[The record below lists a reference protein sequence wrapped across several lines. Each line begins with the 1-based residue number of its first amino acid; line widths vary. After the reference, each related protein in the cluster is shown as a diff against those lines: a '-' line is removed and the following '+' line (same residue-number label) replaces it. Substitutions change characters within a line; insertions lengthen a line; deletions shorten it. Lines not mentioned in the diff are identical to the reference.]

1 MKFFLTILFITLFS
15 YCSSV
20 QVVDKNADTVPGFTP
35 IKDSELANRYA
46 PLLAIGSEHG
56 DPFAIYYRASKDL
69 EGNTHIT
76 YHYFW
81 EKEENTHSG
90 TGPFFS
96 RNIYTGG
103 IKLQKTMF
111 GKGDIEQVSFII
123 DSYGRIGQVEYETAE
138 DYDPSKFGVKHKTI
152 LRKEQHKEPVVFKVM
167 SWNHLFDYVGDN
179 ASNSSNYIRITPVY
193 FNQKLWEE
201 YEMVKEKESF
211 LSRSRAHKPYEI
223 EFVE

>member
-1 MKFFLTILFITLFS
+1 MKFFLTILLTLFS

-20 QVVDKNADTVPGFTP
+20 QVVDKTADTVPGFTP
-35 IKDSELANRYA
+35 IKDNELANRYA

-90 TGPFFS
+90 TGPFFN

-103 IKLQKTMF
+103 IKLQKSMF
-111 GKGDIEQVSFII
+111 GKGDIEMVSFMI
-123 DSYGRIGQVEYETAE
+123 D
-138 DYDPSKFGVKHKTI
+138 
-152 LRKEQHKEPVVFKVM
+152 
-167 SWNHLFDYVGDN
+167 
-179 ASNSSNYIRITPVY
+179 
-193 FNQKLWEE
+193 LWENQA
-201 YEMVKEKESF
+201 
-211 LSRSRAHKPYEI
+211 SRI
-223 EFVE
+223 